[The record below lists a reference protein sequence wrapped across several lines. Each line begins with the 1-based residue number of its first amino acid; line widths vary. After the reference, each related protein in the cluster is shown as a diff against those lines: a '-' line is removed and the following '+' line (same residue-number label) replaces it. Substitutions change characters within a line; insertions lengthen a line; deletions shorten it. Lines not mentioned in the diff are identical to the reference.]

1 MNQEKKEWFIL
12 KNKKRKV
19 TKSNGLRKTIG
30 SLKSGGDI

>member
-19 TKSNGLRKTIG
+19 TESNDSRKTIG
-30 SLKSGGDI
+30 SLKSGGDV